1 MKRYGMN
8 ILKSIIIC
16 LALVALE
23 PNTLYAQ
30 ENITKGQAGKT
41 ENTQK
46 TYDETIL
53 YDAQGHPLTNPI
65 DTSLIHKPANDFP
78 NEPWNANGTINWDG
92 NFPDFSLGKHID
104 FEAASQTSVFP
115 GLMTRQSLNMQL
127 TYRYKNLSW
136 VSGINVN
143 KYLYD
148 GVQTQYG
155 IFSNLSLQLSNN
167 LSVTLYGRYYGVNP
181 YYSMA
186 TFPYINTSEYGGYL
200 SIYEEN
206 KGLDL
211 GVKRKYDPYRRRWY
225 TVPIISPFIKVGKIN
240 ISLPVGDMLYNKLFD
255 DEPNILPIRMP
266 APAGRPLRP
275 MRR

>member
-92 NFPDFSLGKHID
+92 NYQDFSLGKHID

-115 GLMTRQSLNMQL
+115 GLMTRQSLQH
-127 TYRYKNLSW
+127 
-136 VSGINVN
+136 
-143 KYLYD
+143 
-148 GVQTQYG
+148 
-155 IFSNLSLQLSNN
+155 
-167 LSVTLYGRYYGVNP
+167 
-181 YYSMA
+181 A
-186 TFPYINTSEYGGYL
+186 TDL
-200 SIYEEN
+200 SIQEP
-206 KGLDL
+206 
-211 GVKRKYDPYRRRWY
+211 VM
-225 TVPIISPFIKVGKIN
+225 GKWHQ
-240 ISLPVGDMLYNKLFD
+240 
-255 DEPNILPIRMP
+255 RQ
-266 APAGRPLRP
+266 
-275 MRR
+275 

>member
-1 MKRYGMN
+1 MN

-16 LALVALE
+16 LALVALK

-46 TYDETIL
+46 NIRRDLL
-53 YDAQGHPLTNPI
+53 YDAQSHPLTNSI
-65 DTSLIHKPANDFP
+65 DTSLIHKPANEFP
-78 NEPWNANGTINWDG
+78 NEPWNGNGTINWDG
-92 NFPDFSLGKHID
+92 NYKDFSLGKHID
-104 FEAASQTSVFP
+104 FGAASQTSVFP
-115 GLMTRQSLNMQL
+115 SLMTRQSLNMQL
-127 TYRYKNLSW
+127 TYQYKNLSW

-148 GVQTQYG
+148 GAQTQYG
-155 IFSNLSLQLSNN
+155 VFSNLNLQLSNN
-167 LSVTLYGRYYGVNP
+167 LSATLYGQYYGVNP

-200 SIYEEN
+200 SIHDEN

-225 TVPIISPFIKVGKIN
+225 TVPIISPYIKVGKIN

-266 APAGRPLRP
+266 APAGRPQRP
-275 MRR
+275 MRK